1 MALPS
6 SHHRPAEPE
15 EFSLFLRLSE
25 RPGVLLEGCISILG
39 TERASGGYT
48 IYRVV
53 FKVYTHVVTDTCR
66 CKYFTCR
73 TVVYKLAIKSSVVN
87 SHVCTAF

>member
-39 TERASGGYT
+39 TERAPGGYT

-53 FKVYTHVVTDTCR
+53 FKVYTRYRCSYRYYR
-66 CKYFTCR
+66 CKHLHALKQYTNW
-73 TVVYKLAIKSSVVN
+73 L
-87 SHVCTAF
+87 

>member
-6 SHHRPAEPE
+6 SHHHPAEPE

-53 FKVYTHVVTDTCR
+53 FKVNTYTCSYRYVWMYMPYSC
-66 CKYFTCR
+66 
-73 TVVYKLAIKSSVVN
+73 IQIG
-87 SHVCTAF
+87 

>member
-53 FKVYTHVVTDTCR
+53 FKVYTTYTCTDTCS
-66 CKYFTCR
+66 CTCHA
-73 TVVYKLAIKSSVVN
+73 VVYKLAIKPSVVN
-87 SHVCTAF
+87 SHVWIAF